1 MRGFPMMA
9 ALMALAAC
17 GSQPVAEAPK
27 EDPPVLLKAGRWTLS
42 RTQTGY
48 NTPTV
53 TAQEYAAKV
62 GIKSE
67 DQLCLA
73 VDAAG
78 VPDPDGLA
86 GKDGSDCSY
95 KDKTIRKGRFIATLA
110 CKAGSGTSELLLEGN
125 YKPDS
130 MTLGVSMTKSVGG
143 KPVLRTTHDLTGQRT
158 GDCAPEAVKAGG

>member
-1 MRGFPMMA
+1 MRGFLMMA
-9 ALMALAAC
+9 ALTGLSAC
-17 GSQPVAEAPK
+17 GSEPVAQAPA
-27 EDPPVLLKAGRWTLS
+27 EDPPVLLKTGQWTLS

-48 NTPTV
+48 NTATV

-62 GIKSE
+62 GTKSE
-67 DQLCLA
+67 DKICLA

-86 GKDGSDCSY
+86 GKDGSDCTY

-110 CKAGSGTSELLLEGN
+110 CKAGPGTSELLLEGN

-130 MTLGVSMTKSVGG
+130 MTLGVSMTKSVDGN
-143 KPVLRTTHDLTGQRT
+143 PVLRTTHDLTGQRT
-158 GDCAPEAVKAGG
+158 GDCAPEAVKTGG